1 MAPDASPGTGR
12 LYFLYAVLF
21 FELGVNLPFFPL
33 WLRAQS
39 LDAEAIGIVL
49 AAPLL
54 IRIIANPLVGA
65 VADRQ
70 DRLNAA
76 LVACAAVVVIGTAF
90 LAFARGFLP
99 ILLLVIAIALAQGPL
114 IALTDT
120 VTLRRL
126 TGLRS
131 AELRYGRIRLWGSA
145 GFALANLSAGW
156 LLDWLPASSIAGML
170 TLSALATALA
180 AVAVARMRAPDVPAL
195 SETTAGRGRPCL
207 LVLIIASAA
216 LVQASHAAI
225 YGFSTLHWQ
234 SLGISGG
241 AMGSLWAAGII
252 SEIMVFSV
260 LGYAVRGPTGAVVL
274 LAVSAAVATLR
285 WTAMALDP
293 EITFLVLLQLTHG
306 LTFGATHL
314 SSVFLL
320 ATFAPRRML
329 AQAQAWL
336 AASWAEAMAIL
347 TALAGYVYAS
357 WGEQIY
363 GLMAA
368 AAGIGMLLLLPVAAT
383 LRRDDMLPILVA
395 CEAEPPPENLG

>member
-1 MAPDASPGTGR
+1 MNRATGR
-12 LYFLYAVLF
+12 LSFLYAVLF

-54 IRIIANPLVGA
+54 IRIIANPLVA
-65 VADRQ
+65 AIADRR
-70 DRLNAA
+70 DRLNAV
-76 LVACAAVVVIGTAF
+76 LVACSVAVVVGTAL

-99 ILLLVIAIALAQGPL
+99 ILLLVVAIALAQGPL

-120 VTLRRL
+120 VALRSL

-156 LLDWLPASSIAGML
+156 LLDWLPASSIIGML

-180 AVAVARMRAPDVPAL
+180 AMAVARMPVPELSAAPAEMTEGP
-195 SETTAGRGRPCL
+195 GRPYL
-207 LVLIIASAA
+207 LVLTIASAA
-216 LVQASHAAI
+216 LVQASHAGI

-252 SEIMVFSV
+252 SEIIVFSV
-260 LGYAVRGPTGAVVL
+260 LGYAVRGPTGAVML
-274 LAVSAAVATLR
+274 LAISAAVATVR
-285 WTAMALDP
+285 WAAMALDP
-293 EITFLVLLQLTHG
+293 DITVLILLQLTHG

-320 ATFAPRRML
+320 VTFAPPGML
-329 AQAQAWL
+329 AQAQSWL
-336 AASWAEAMAIL
+336 AAGWAGVMAIL
-347 TALAGYVYAS
+347 TALAGYIYAS

-363 GLMAA
+363 GLMAVT
-368 AAGIGMLLLLPVAAT
+368 AGIGMLLLVSVAAS
-383 LRRDDMLPILVA
+383 LRRRDMLPLLIAREV
-395 CEAEPPPENLG
+395 EQPPENLG